1 VRLILLLVLVFSFFI
16 SPVFS
21 QTELISVQ
29 VSDTSF
35 EEGETIVIS
44 GSVSTII
51 KDSPVIIQIFHED
64 NLIEI
69 AQLDVAQDGS
79 FSHTVL
85 AEGPSWQQE
94 GDYVVRATYGEGKIS
109 EANFEFFKELGI
121 MDTSSLFEVDAGSY
135 GTFDVEYTI
144 RGGTIKN
151 MIVDPEIFGL
161 IIVIESNADGS
172 ITVDLP
178 RESIDAKKSDGADDV
193 YIILIDGIEVPYQE
207 SQVGGNSR
215 TITIEFEEGDSDI
228 EIIGTFV
235 IPEFGTFAYLVL
247 PASIMFIFLVTARKN
262 LMKKIALKN

>member
-1 VRLILLLVLVFSFFI
+1 MRLILLLVLTFSFFI
-16 SPVFS
+16 YPVFS
-21 QTELISVQ
+21 QSELISVQ
-29 VSDTSF
+29 VSDSSF
-35 EEGETIVIS
+35 QEGDTIVIS
-44 GSVSTII
+44 GTVSTII
-51 KDSPVIIQIFHED
+51 AGEPVIIQIFHND

-69 AQLDVAQDGS
+69 AQLNVAQDGS
-79 FSHTVL
+79 FSKTII
-85 AEGPSWQQE
+85 AQGPKWQQE
-94 GDYVVRATYGEGKIS
+94 GEYLVKATYGGKLS
-109 EANFEFFKELGI
+109 EANFEFFKEVGI

-172 ITVDLP
+172 ITVNLP
-178 RESIDAKKSDGADDV
+178 RESIDAKKSDGTDDV
-193 YIILIDGIEVPYQE
+193 YIILIDGIEVPNVDQPN
-207 SQVGGNSR
+207 SNSR

>member
-1 VRLILLLVLVFSFFI
+1 VRLILLLLLTFSFFI

-21 QTELISVQ
+21 QSELISVQ

-35 EEGETIVIS
+35 EEGDTIIIS

-94 GDYVVRATYGEGKIS
+94 GNYVVRATYGEGKIS

-135 GTFDVEYTI
+135 GTFDIEYTI
-144 RGGTIKN
+144 RGGTIKDI
-151 MIVDPEIFGL
+151 IVDPEIFGL
-161 IIVIESNADGS
+161 IIRIESNADGS

-178 RESIDAKKSDGADDV
+178 REFIDAKRSDGVDDV
-193 YIILIDGIEVPYQE
+193 YIVLIDGIEVIPQD
-207 SQVGGNSR
+207 SANDNSR
-215 TITIEFEEGDSDI
+215 TLTFGFEEGDSDI

>member
-1 VRLILLLVLVFSFFI
+1 VRLILLLVLTFSFFI

-21 QTELISVQ
+21 QSELISVQ
-29 VSDTSF
+29 VSDSSF
-35 EEGETIVIS
+35 QEGDTIVIS
-44 GSVSTII
+44 GTVSTII
-51 KDSPVIIQIFHED
+51 AGEPVIIQIFHND

-69 AQLDVAQDGS
+69 AQREVAQDGS
-79 FSHTVL
+79 FSHTVR
-85 AEGPSWQQE
+85 AEGPNWQQE
-94 GDYVVRATYGEGKIS
+94 GEYVILATYGGKLS
-109 EANFEFFKELGI
+109 EANFEFFKEVGV
-121 MDTSSLFEVDAGSY
+121 MGTSSLFEVDAGSY

-207 SQVGGNSR
+207 SQAGGNSR

-262 LMKKIALKN
+262 LL

>member
-1 VRLILLLVLVFSFFI
+1 MRLILLLVLTFSFFI

-21 QTELISVQ
+21 QSELISVQ
-29 VSDTSF
+29 VSDSSF
-35 EEGETIVIS
+35 QEGDTIVIS
-44 GSVSTII
+44 GTVSTII
-51 KDSPVIIQIFHED
+51 AGEPVIIQIFHND

-69 AQLDVAQDGS
+69 AQLEVAQDGS
-79 FSHTVL
+79 FSKTFR
-85 AEGPSWQQE
+85 AQGQNWQQE
-94 GDYVVRATYGEGKIS
+94 GDYVVRATYGEGQIS
-109 EANFEFFKELGI
+109 EANFEFYKEEPEI
-121 MDTSSLFEVDAGSY
+121 SSIFEVDAGSS

-144 RGGTIKN
+144 KGGTIKN
-151 MIVDPEIFGL
+151 IIVDPEIFGL

-172 ITVDLP
+172 ITVNLP
-178 RESIDAKKSDGADDV
+178 RESIDAKKSDGTDDV
-193 YIILIDGIEVPYQE
+193 YIILIDGIEVPNVDQP
-207 SQVGGNSR
+207 SDNSR